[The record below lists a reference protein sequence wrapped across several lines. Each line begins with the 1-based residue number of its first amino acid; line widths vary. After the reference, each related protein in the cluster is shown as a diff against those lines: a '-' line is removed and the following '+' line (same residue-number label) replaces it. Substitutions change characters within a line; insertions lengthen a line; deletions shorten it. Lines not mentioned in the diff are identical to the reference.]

1 MIVLNILNSYYSH
14 THNGRIPRRKE
25 EEEEEVRF
33 NISTI
38 SIESLLGWD
47 D

>member
-1 MIVLNILNSYYSH
+1 MEESQEE
-14 THNGRIPRRKE
+14 E

>member
-1 MIVLNILNSYYSH
+1 LNILNSYYSH

-25 EEEEEVRF
+25 EEEEEEEVRF

-38 SIESLLGWD
+38 SIESLLWMG
-47 D
+47 

>member
-25 EEEEEVRF
+25 EEEEVRF
-33 NISTI
+33 NISKI
-38 SIESLLGWD
+38 SIKSLLWMG
-47 D
+47 

>member
-25 EEEEEVRF
+25 EEEVRF

>member
-1 MIVLNILNSYYSH
+1 MQESQ
-14 THNGRIPRRKE
+14 E
-25 EEEEEVRF
+25 EEEEEVVRF